1 MTHRTRWLL
10 LAAVG
15 TAFVAG
21 CSDDSFPT
29 LSPKA
34 PAKGVFVAPLTAAA
48 EKPAATTSTATG
60 TVNITFMDTLTIRYE
75 VILNGADSITKVD
88 FSAGDATTTGP
99 IIFTAYNVAAGTY
112 TVGGVLQSKVTG
124 TLKQA
129 DILRTAASTAA
140 GGTNLFTLPFTFD
153 SLVTRIKAGTVY
165 VNVHTRVN
173 PTGDIRGQVTAATP
187 SP

>member
-1 MTHRTRWLL
+1 M
-10 LAAVG
+10 
-15 TAFVAG
+15 VA

-29 LSPKA
+29 LSPLA
-34 PAKGVFVAPLTAAA
+34 PAKSLFFAPLTGAA
-48 EKPAATTSTATG
+48 EKPTASTSAATG

-75 VILNGADSITKVD
+75 VILNADSVTKVD

-99 IIFTAYNVAAGTY
+99 IIFTIYNVAAGTY
-112 TVGGVLQSKVTG
+112 TVGGVLTSKVTG

-140 GGTNLFTLPFTFD
+140 GGTNVFTAPFTFD

-173 PTGDIRGQVTAATP
+173 PTGDIRGQVAAGAAP
-187 SP
+187 